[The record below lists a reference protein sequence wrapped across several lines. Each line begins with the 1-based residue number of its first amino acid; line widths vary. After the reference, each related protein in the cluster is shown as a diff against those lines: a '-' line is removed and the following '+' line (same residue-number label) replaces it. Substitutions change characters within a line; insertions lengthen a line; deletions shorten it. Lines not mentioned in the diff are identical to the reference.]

1 MSKVHDAGSYQARV
15 NYAALCIMRGT
26 RSRAFDSCFEMFDG
40 DAVVTALV
48 RRASKNPKLHDAIAR
63 DWGGVFPA
71 LWEDTARKYE
81 ATPTRQLAALA
92 AQLRAEGQ
100 ARFDAW
106 LTEQQ
111 GAAA

>member
-1 MSKVHDAGSYQARV
+1 MSKIYEAGSYQARV

-26 RSRAFDSCFEMFDG
+26 RSRAFDSCFEMYDG

-48 RRASKNPKLHDAIAR
+48 RRADKNPKLYDAIAR
-63 DWGGVFPA
+63 DWGGLFPA
-71 LWEDTARKYE
+71 LWKDTASKYE

-92 AQLRAEGQ
+92 AQLRADGQ

-106 LTEQQ
+106 LAEQER
-111 GAAA
+111 AAA